1 MRLGQRRPMVV
12 VRSCFWANAAKD
24 EVLSQ
29 ACKEAGGIF
38 VDAGP
43 LGQDAANQASS
54 ERSFTHDG
62 VAGHPGDKGMKAL
75 ADAIVQAVDVRR
87 FDTASDAIAA
97 APAESAVLIVAE
109 GYPTRMTDVPEV
121 SLRSATAKQLRLYLE
136 YPRALPGRTFGP
148 LRRVGWER
156 AVVATDFFGPELPA
170 KRILAIHDCHVLPT
184 TAPAAPLV
192 LARVAGFDTAVY
204 GLPEETVPL
213 LFEQSDRILIATTC
227 LSRFVTGR
235 YAPVAAWEQVWTS
248 ILEWLLPDMTVPELR
263 WTPSV
268 RPSYAKLERLPPD
281 VERQAL
287 RRGVAWY
294 ESARM
299 LIHPAWADTYDTVAR
314 EWPDR
319 VGPGPTAGQP
329 CGDGSLGVLEGFSSH
344 IGLDGAQPVR
354 WWRRHDC
361 NGEAAGGMALA
372 ARALTDSAWATRAA
386 NLRIA
391 GTLGFQPNRID
402 EPELVQRG
410 WRAYH
415 DAPTLSLQPHYQAH
429 MWACHLWAYRATG
442 YRPFLDRAKTAIR
455 MTMNAYPHD
464 WRWTNGIQQERAVM
478 LLSLAWL
485 VRLEDTPEHRG
496 WMHTLAGDL
505 LEHQAECGA
514 IREELGPP
522 GDAVYANAENQLA
535 RFLCRI
541 QVRSEVRRELDGA
554 WFRAFDFERWEH
566 WASNADAGW
575 GAWCVETGWT
585 QGWIVAVLAL
595 RELNTSL
602 WDLTAG
608 IRLNEQLEP
617 IRRTMFPDH
626 D

>member
-1 MRLGQRRPMVV
+1 MRIATFLLAASPVFAGARDPASPPPTIYLACPAGSDLQR
-12 VRSCFWANAAKD
+12 
-24 EVLSQ
+24 VLT
-29 ACKEAGGIF
+29 AHG
-38 VDAGP
+38 
-43 LGQDAANQASS
+43 L
-54 ERSFTHDG
+54 
-62 VAGHPGDKGMKAL
+62 
-75 ADAIVQAVDVRR
+75 DVRR
-87 FDTASDAIAA
+87 FDSASDAIAA

-109 GYPTRMTDVPEV
+109 GYPTRTTDVPEV

-156 AVVATDFFGPELPA
+156 AVVATDFFGPKLPA

-213 LFEQSDRILIATTC
+213 LFEQSDLMLVATTC
-227 LSRFVTGR
+227 LSRFVTAR
-235 YAPVAAWEQVWTS
+235 YAPVAAWEQVWTG
-248 ILEWLLPDMTVPELR
+248 ILEWLLPGRTVPELR

-299 LIHPAWADTYDTVAR
+299 LIHPAWADTYDTLAR

-372 ARALTDSAWATRAA
+372 ARALTDPAWAARAANLADFLYTRSILSQGNRADPSHPAFGLLGWNDVARYHGELDGYGVYYGSDNARGLLGVIATAAALNVERWNERILQGLLA

-415 DAPTLSLQPHYQAH
+415 DVPTLSLQPHYQAH

-455 MTMNAYPHD
+455 MTMDAYPHE

-478 LLSLAWL
+478 LLCLAWL

-496 WMHTLAGDL
+496 WLRTLAGDL

-522 GDAVYANAENQLA
+522 GRGDYGPPTSNEAYGTHEATLIHANGDPVTDLLYTAN
-535 RFLCRI
+535 F
-541 QVRSEVRRELDGA
+541 
-554 WFRAFDFERWEH
+554 AF
-566 WASNADAGW
+566 
-575 GAWCVETGWT
+575 
-585 QGWIVAVLAL
+585 LAL
-595 RELNTSL
+595 HEGI
-602 WDLTAG
+602 TASS
-608 IRLNEQLEP
+608 
-617 IRRTMFPDH
+617 RRWFWPANS
-626 D
+626 